1 MSEQDT
7 KHVLPNTL
15 RLIGDVAIAPGTS
28 LLVDGKF
35 KAGAAR
41 VAAGLVARA
50 VLGPVGW
57 LAVAADSYTKSTT
70 GRGLIDRIRD
80 RNRKNEGSVEDG
92 GEVDEDGQVAT
103 DAETNAAP

>member
-41 VAAGLVARA
+41 VAAGLVAR
-50 VLGPVGW
+50 
-57 LAVAADSYTKSTT
+57 AVAADSYTKSTT